1 MSHPSPSSP
10 LGSTASWLRDFALIG
25 AITGA
30 AAPAFFWWQQPGYLI
45 ACGAIGATLGGLLGV
60 GMRPLLL
67 GPFAR
72 WPFGVLLLLG
82 LGVGAVWG
90 GGTGL
95 GGGIVGFGLDD
106 QLGLPF
112 LSGAAGAFA
121 GALQLGWFWL
131 PYTLRHA
138 RGRSTWPIVLAAC
151 TVSSGLGLAALAL
164 MSLA

>member
-1 MSHPSPSSP
+1 MSPSSTSSP
-10 LGSTASWLRDFALIG
+10 LGSRVAWLRDFALIG
-25 AITGA
+25 AVSGA
-30 AAPAFFWWQQPGYLI
+30 AAPAFYWWQQPSYLV
-45 ACGAIGATLGGLLGV
+45 ACGAIGAALGGLLGLV
-60 GMRPLLL
+60 MRPLLL

-72 WPFGVLLLLG
+72 WPFGVLLLVG
-82 LGVGAVWG
+82 LGVGALWG

-112 LSGAAGAFA
+112 VSGLAGAFA

-138 RGRSTWPIVLAAC
+138 RGRPTWPIVAAAC
-151 TVSSGLGLAALAL
+151 VLSGGLGFAALAL
-164 MSLA
+164 ISIT